1 MRKILIAAI
10 LATTP
15 FIAAGEAMA
24 SEVHVTSAGP
34 VIDLTITESVVA
46 KPDMATFSTGVQT
59 LAPTA
64 NDAIRQNN
72 VQMAAVIAKLKKL
85 GIAEKDI
92 QTTQIN
98 LSQSF
103 DYNEGRQ
110 KFNGY
115 QAANMVNVKL
125 RDLKKLGAFLDAL
138 ASDGA
143 TNFNG
148 PNFGI
153 EDDKPLL
160 AAARDK
166 VWATATE
173 RARLFAKKSGYSDVR
188 VIRVEEGGGNSGIMY
203 ASAGN
208 LRAMDVAEKS
218 TPIAPGEISVSSSLS
233 FTFEM
238 VK

>member
-1 MRKILIAAI
+1 MRKILMAAI

-34 VIDLTITESVVA
+34 VIDLTITESVEV
-46 KPDMATFSTGVQT
+46 KPDIATFSTGVQT

-166 VWATATE
+166 VWSTATE

>member
-1 MRKILIAAI
+1 MRKFFIVGL
-10 LATTP
+10 LATT
-15 FIAAGEAMA
+15 AVTTAGTAVA

-34 VIDLTITESVVA
+34 VIDLTIADTVTA
-46 KPDMATFSTGVQT
+46 IPDIATFSTGVQT

-64 NDAIRQNN
+64 NEAIRQNN
-72 VQMAAVIAKLKKL
+72 AQMAAVIEKLKKL
-85 GIAEKDI
+85 GIAGKDI

-103 DYNEGRQ
+103 DYNDGQQ
-110 KFNGY
+110 KFKGY

-125 RDLKKLGAFLDAL
+125 RDLKKLGIFLDAL

-143 TNFNG
+143 TSFNG
-148 PNFGI
+148 PVFGV

-166 VWATATE
+166 IWATAIG
-173 RARLFAKKSGYSDVR
+173 RARLFATKAGYSDVR
-188 VIRVEEGGGNSGIMY
+188 VIRVEEGARNGGIIY
-203 ASAGN
+203 ATAEMASD
-208 LRAMDVAEKS
+208 RAASKS
-218 TPIAPGEISVSSSLS
+218 TPIAPGELDIGTSLS